1 MSHESMFSVFY
12 FIFGLALVYIIGSLL
27 LKAFKSINE
36 KTLND
41 QSPVL
46 KIPAI
51 VVEKRVQTQNQTH
64 YGDDDNYVSIKNEF
78 IIIFENIQNSN
89 RLAFEVHEDVYNTI
103 VKDDVGYLTY
113 QRKRFLDFEIDF
125 TAQHVDFGVQNES
138 DTTTELRIDQ

>member
-1 MSHESMFSVFY
+1 MFSVFY

-64 YGDDDNYVSIKNEF
+64 YVDDDNYVSIKNEF

-113 QRKRFLDFEIDF
+113 QRKRF
-125 TAQHVDFGVQNES
+125 
-138 DTTTELRIDQ
+138 